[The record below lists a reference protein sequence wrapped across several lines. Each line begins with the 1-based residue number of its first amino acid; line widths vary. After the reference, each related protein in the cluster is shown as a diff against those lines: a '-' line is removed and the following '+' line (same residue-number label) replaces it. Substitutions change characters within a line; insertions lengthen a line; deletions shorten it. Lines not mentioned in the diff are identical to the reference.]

1 MAKKTKEKE
10 NKDEQTKKIEFDLNL
25 KNSVK
30 RGIAIVLLFL
40 MTILFSFGFFG
51 IGGAFGKFLDKI
63 GGLVFGWGKWLF
75 PIALLLTAIVLLYK
89 KKTVF
94 YVVKIAGLTIAF
106 FSLLGFFH
114 IFYDIDTLLEVAKN
128 GEGGGYVGYFISAVL
143 IKLTGKIAGVI
154 VLLAFLSIGVMIAFN
169 FSIVEFFIN
178 LLKKKEMEVE
188 VNENSSETINNK
200 ELSANESETI
210 ELDSGLKNVITKE
223 DLNCNIKEIKF
234 VEGPSALEIAKENA
248 DTEDDLAM
256 DESEDN
262 IKEIFFDEKKVKNT
276 KSKVD
281 KDISSVWKL
290 PSINLLDEIVG
301 EVYSGNI
308 EENIDIIK
316 DTFSNFGIE
325 LEDGGHKTGPTVTQ
339 YSFRPA
345 VGVKLSKIVA
355 LGDDLALAL
364 AAHPIRIEAP
374 IPGKSLIGIE
384 VPNKK
389 PAKVSLR
396 NALESAEFK
405 NRKTSLSL
413 PLGKNVEGNFVV
425 ADLGKMPH
433 LLIAGATGTGK
444 SVCINSILLSLLFQ
458 NSPDDLKM
466 ILVDPKR
473 VELSLYNKI
482 PHLLSDVITDN
493 KKVVNALK
501 WAVREMEERYKILE
515 SVGSRDLESYSKKF
529 KDGMSRNI
537 IDPDTGEV
545 VAEKLKK
552 LPFIVIVI
560 DELADLMIS
569 HGKEVEG
576 AIMRL
581 AQMARAVG
589 IHLIIST
596 QRPSVEV
603 LTGIIKANITT
614 RIALQVASQIDSR
627 TIIDMRGAENLLG
640 KGDLL
645 FLSSE
650 SPKPRRLQNSFVSE
664 NEVRRVVDYIIEQA
678 DRVYKKDEDDDIEEE
693 LDEDITSKSSNV
705 KNSSEQVD
713 FSLSHESEDE
723 DNLYDEVKD
732 FVLEVD
738 KASASLLQRRFRI
751 GYNRA
756 ARLIDCLERD
766 GIVGGADGSKPREIL
781 ISKGSAE
788 SGVNNSDNKSVKE
801 DEEISQEQR
810 DKWQI

>member
-1 MAKKTKEKE
+1 MKKKSKDKNTKEGQNIE
-10 NKDEQTKKIEFDLNL
+10 NEFNLNL

-30 RGIAIVLLFL
+30 RGIAVVLLFL
-40 MTILFSFGFFG
+40 LTILFSFGFLGSGGSFG
-51 IGGAFGKFLDKI
+51 ALLDKI
-63 GGLVFGWGKWLF
+63 GGLIFGWGKWLF
-75 PIALLLTAIVLLYK
+75 PVTLFLMAVVLLYK

-94 YVVKIAGLTIAF
+94 YVVKIIGLSIAF
-106 FSLLGFFH
+106 LSLLGFSH
-114 IFYDIDTLLEVAKN
+114 IFYENDSLLAIAKE
-128 GEGGGYVGYFISAVL
+128 GQGGGYIGYIISLAL
-143 IKLTGKIAGVI
+143 IKLTGKAVGVI
-154 VLLAFLSIGVMIAFN
+154 FLLAFFAIGVMIAFN
-169 FSIVEFFIN
+169 FSVVEFFIN
-178 LLKKKEMEVE
+178 LIKKNKTETEEGEVDKGEGDVERLEVKEEE
-188 VNENSSETINNK
+188 G
-200 ELSANESETI
+200 
-210 ELDSGLKNVITKE
+210 DKE
-223 DLNCNIKEIKF
+223 DVVEQLDEESLACNIKGVKF
-234 VEGPSALEIAKENA
+234 VEGPSVDEVEEEYDEI
-248 DTEDDLAM
+248 
-256 DESEDN
+256 SEDEENFN
-262 IKEIFFDEKKVKNT
+262 IKNASFESKIKNAKPKK
-276 KSKVD
+276 SASR
-281 KDISSVWKL
+281 ISSDSWKL
-290 PSINLLDEIVG
+290 PPLSLLDDSTG
-301 EVYSGNI
+301 EAYSGNI
-308 EENIDIIK
+308 DENIEIIK
-316 DTFSNFGIE
+316 DTFSNFGIA
-325 LEDGGHKTGPTVTQ
+325 LEDGGVKIGPAVTQ

-345 VGVKLSKIVA
+345 VGVRLSKIVA

-389 PAKVSLR
+389 SIMIRLK
-396 NALESAEFK
+396 NALDSDEFK
-405 NRKTSLSL
+405 DRKSTLAL
-413 PLGKNVEGNFVV
+413 ALGKNVEGNFVV

-444 SVCINSILLSLLFQ
+444 SVCINSIILSLLFQ
-458 NSPDDLKM
+458 NSPDELKM

-482 PHLLSDVITDN
+482 PHLLSPVITDN
-493 KKVVNALK
+493 KKVVNSLK

-515 SVGSRDLESYSKKF
+515 SVGSRDLESYSQKF
-529 KDGMSRNI
+529 KKGMTRDVV
-537 IDPDTGEV
+537 DPDTGEV
-545 VAEKLKK
+545 VKEELKK
-552 LPFIVIVI
+552 LPFIIIVI
-560 DELADLMIS
+560 DELADLMAS
-569 HGKEVEG
+569 HGKDVEG

-664 NEVRRVVDYIIEQA
+664 QEVRRVVDHIIEQA
-678 DRVYKKDEDDDIEEE
+678 ERIYKKDEDDDIEDE
-693 LDEDITSKSSNV
+693 LSDDANFKGDMARNFD
-705 KNSSEQVD
+705 QLD
-713 FSLSHESEDE
+713 FSVSHESEDE
-723 DNLYDEVKD
+723 DAIYGDAKE
-732 FVLEVD
+732 FVMKVG

-756 ARLIDCLERD
+756 ARLIDSLERD
-766 GIVGGADGSKPREIL
+766 GVVGAADGSKPREIMAT
-781 ISKGSAE
+781 G
-788 SGVNNSDNKSVKE
+788 NNSDNKESADNKSKGEEE
-801 DEEISQEQR
+801 DITQEQR

>member
-1 MAKKTKEKE
+1 MKKKSKDKNTKE
-10 NKDEQTKKIEFDLNL
+10 NQNIGDEFNLNL

-30 RGIAIVLLFL
+30 RGIAVVLLFL
-40 MTILFSFGFFG
+40 LTILFSFGFLGSGGSFG
-51 IGGAFGKFLDKI
+51 AFLDKT
-63 GGLVFGWGKWLF
+63 GGLIFGWGKWLF
-75 PIALLLTAIVLLYK
+75 PVTLFLMAVVLLYK

-94 YVVKIAGLTIAF
+94 YVVKIIGLAIAF
-106 FSLLGFFH
+106 FSLLGFSH
-114 IFYDIDTLLEVAKN
+114 IFYETDSLF
-128 GEGGGYVGYFISAVL
+128 GGYMGYIISLAL
-143 IKLTGKIAGVI
+143 IKLTGKAVGVI
-154 VLLAFLSIGVMIAFN
+154 FLLAFFAIGVMIAFN
-169 FSIVEFFIN
+169 FSVVEFFID
-178 LLKKKEMEVE
+178 LIKKNKTEAKEVEEIEMEDGNDE
-188 VNENSSETINNK
+188 K
-200 ELSANESETI
+200 I
-210 ELDSGLKNVITKE
+210 EIEKE
-223 DLNCNIKEIKF
+223 DDSEDDTTMPLDEESLACNIKEVKF
-234 VEGPSALEIAKENA
+234 VDGPSKDEVQ
-248 DTEDDLAM
+248 EDDDISD
-256 DESEDN
+256 DEENFN
-262 IKEIFFDEKKVKNT
+262 IKNASFESNIKNAKPKKNVNK
-276 KSKVD
+276 
-281 KDISSVWKL
+281 ISSDSWKL
-290 PSINLLDEIVG
+290 PPLSLLDESIG
-301 EVYSGNI
+301 EAYSGNI
-308 EENIDIIK
+308 DENIDIIK
-316 DTFSNFGIE
+316 DTFSNFGIA
-325 LEDGGHKTGPTVTQ
+325 LEDGGVKIGPAVTQ

-345 VGVKLSKIVA
+345 VGVRLSRIVA

-389 PAKVSLR
+389 SIMIRLK
-396 NALESAEFK
+396 NALDSAEFK
-405 NRKTSLSL
+405 ERKSTLAL
-413 PLGKNVEGNFVV
+413 ALGKNVEGNFVV

-444 SVCINSILLSLLFQ
+444 SVCINSIILSLLFQ
-458 NSPDDLKM
+458 NSPDELKM

-482 PHLLSDVITDN
+482 PHLLSPVITDN
-493 KKVVNALK
+493 KKVVNSLK

-515 SVGSRDLESYSKKF
+515 SVGSRDLESYSQKF
-529 KDGMSRNI
+529 KKGMTRDV

-545 VAEKLKK
+545 VKEELKK
-552 LPFIVIVI
+552 LPFIIIVI
-560 DELADLMIS
+560 DELADLMAS
-569 HGKEVEG
+569 HGKDIEG

-664 NEVRRVVDYIIEQA
+664 QEVRRVVDHIIEQA
-678 DRVYKKDEDDDIEEE
+678 DRIYKKDEDDDIEDE
-693 LDEDITSKSSNV
+693 LSDESNF
-705 KNSSEQVD
+705 KGDMARNFDQVD
-713 FSLSHESEDE
+713 FSVSHESEDE
-723 DNLYDEVKD
+723 DAIYDDAKE
-732 FVLEVD
+732 FVMKVG

-756 ARLIDCLERD
+756 ARLIDSLERD
-766 GIVGGADGSKPREIL
+766 GIVGAADGSKPREIMA
-781 ISKGSAE
+781 AE
-788 SGVNNSDNKSVKE
+788 NNSGSKENADNKNKDDGDDV
-801 DEEISQEQR
+801 SQEQR

>member
-1 MAKKTKEKE
+1 MRKKSKEKNSQE
-10 NKDEQTKKIEFDLNL
+10 DQERKIEFDLNL

-51 IGGAFGKFLDKI
+51 AGGSFGEFLDKM
-63 GGLVFGWGKWLF
+63 GGVVFGWGKWLF
-75 PIALLLTAIVLLYK
+75 PITLFLAAVVLLYK

-94 YVVKIAGLTIAF
+94 YVVKIVGLSIAF
-106 FSLLGFFH
+106 LSLLGFFH
-114 IFYDIDTLLEVAKN
+114 IFYEVDLFALIAKN
-128 GEGGGYVGYFISAVL
+128 GQGGGYVGYL
-143 IKLTGKIAGVI
+143 IAWALVKLTGKIVGVI
-154 VLLAFLSIGVMIAFN
+154 FLVAFFSIGVMIAFN

-178 LLKKKEMEVE
+178 LFKKKEIEVSENEE
-188 VNENSSETINNK
+188 VVENNGDVED
-200 ELSANESETI
+200 ESEDDI
-210 ELDSGLKNVITKE
+210 VEE
-223 DLNCNIKEIKF
+223 DVVDKKDLACNIKEIKF
-234 VEGPSALEIAKENA
+234 VEGPSAAEE
-248 DTEDDLAM
+248 DLAKIENRKKSSNK
-256 DESEDN
+256 DFSIEGRNKSDKAIST
-262 IKEIFFDEKKVKNT
+262 IKE
-276 KSKVD
+276 
-281 KDISSVWKL
+281 SVAWEL
-290 PSINLLDEIVG
+290 PPLTLLDEFNG
-301 EVYSGNI
+301 EAYSGNI
-308 EENIDIIK
+308 DENIDIIK
-316 DTFSNFGIE
+316 DTFANFGIA
-325 LEDGGHKTGPTVTQ
+325 LEDGGVKIGPAVTQ

-389 PAKVSLR
+389 PIMVRLK
-396 NALESAEFK
+396 NALESPEFK
-405 NRKTSLSL
+405 SGKSSLTL
-413 PLGKNVEGNFVV
+413 ALGKNVEGNFVA

-444 SVCINSILLSLLFQ
+444 SVCINSIILSLLFQ
-458 NSPDDLKM
+458 NSPNELKM

-482 PHLLSDVITDN
+482 PHLLAPVITDN
-493 KKVVNALK
+493 KKVVNSLK

-515 SVGSRDLESYSKKF
+515 AVGSRDLDSYLQKF
-529 KDGMSRNI
+529 KKGMTRDV
-537 IDPDTGEV
+537 IDTDTGEV
-545 VAEKLKK
+545 VKEELKK
-552 LPFIVIVI
+552 LPYIVIVI

-627 TIIDMRGAENLLG
+627 TILDMRGAENLLG

-645 FLSSE
+645 FLSAQ

-664 NEVRRVVDYIIEQA
+664 NEVRRVVEFIIEQA
-678 DRVYKKDEDDDIEEE
+678 QKISKEEDDDIEDE
-693 LDEDITSKSSNV
+693 LEGDLDSKNDVSAGSLDQLDFSVSQDNDDED
-705 KNSSEQVD
+705 Q
-713 FSLSHESEDE
+713 
-723 DNLYDEVKD
+723 LYDEVKN
-732 FVLEVD
+732 FVFTAG

-756 ARLIDCLERD
+756 ARLIDTLERD
-766 GIVGGADGSKPREIL
+766 GVVGAADGSKPREVL
-781 ISKGSAE
+781 MKNVVTKKNTE
-788 SGVNNSDNKSVKE
+788 E
-801 DEEISQEQR
+801 DEKSTDEDVSQEQR

>member
-1 MAKKTKEKE
+1 MKKKSKEKNSQE
-10 NKDEQTKKIEFDLNL
+10 DQEKKIEFDLNL

-30 RGIAIVLLFL
+30 RGITIVLLFL
-40 MTILFSFGFFG
+40 MTIIFSFGFFG
-51 IGGAFGKFLDKI
+51 AGGSFGEFLDKA
-63 GGLVFGWGKWLF
+63 GGVVFGWGKWLF
-75 PIALLLTAIVLLYK
+75 PMTLLLAMIVLLYK

-94 YVVKIAGLTIAF
+94 YVVKIVGLSIAF
-106 FSLLGFFH
+106 MSLLGFFH
-114 IFYDIDTLLEVAKN
+114 IFYDVDSFLAVAKD
-128 GEGGGYVGYFISAVL
+128 GQGGGYLGYFIALAL
-143 IKLTGKIAGVI
+143 IKLTGKIVGVI
-154 VLLAFLSIGVMIAFN
+154 FLVAFFFIGVMIAFN
-169 FSIVEFFIN
+169 FSIVEFFLN
-178 LLKKKEMEVE
+178 LLKKKEAEEAIDNQNIESV
-188 VNENSSETINNK
+188 
-200 ELSANESETI
+200 NESEAEEETDEE
-210 ELDSGLKNVITKE
+210 ELPEEEKEVIDEK
-223 DLNCNIKEIKF
+223 DLACNIKEIKF
-234 VEGPSALEIAKENA
+234 VEGPSANDIEEEPFELVEA
-248 DTEDDLAM
+248 
-256 DESEDN
+256 
-262 IKEIFFDEKKVKNT
+262 KKVKT
-276 KSKVD
+276 
-281 KDISSVWKL
+281 SSNSRVRNIQTNNMEDESMSAWEL
-290 PSINLLDEIVG
+290 PPLTLLDEFNG
-301 EVYSGNI
+301 EAYSGNI
-308 EENIDIIK
+308 DENIDIIK
-316 DTFSNFGIE
+316 DTFGNFGIA
-325 LEDGGHKTGPTVTQ
+325 LEDGGVKIGPAVTQ

-389 PAKVSLR
+389 PIMVRLK
-396 NALESAEFK
+396 NALESPEFK
-405 NRKTSLSL
+405 EEKSSLTL
-413 PLGKNVEGNFVV
+413 ALGKNVEGNFVV

-444 SVCINSILLSLLFQ
+444 SVCINSIILSLLFQ
-458 NSPDDLKM
+458 NTPNELKM

-482 PHLLSDVITDN
+482 PHLLAPVITDN
-493 KKVVNALK
+493 KKVVNSLK

-515 SVGSRDLESYSKKF
+515 SVGSRDLDSYLQKF
-529 KDGMSRNI
+529 KKGMTRNVV
-537 IDPDTGEV
+537 DPDTGEV
-545 VAEKLKK
+545 VKEKLKK
-552 LPFIVIVI
+552 LPYIVIVI

-627 TIIDMRGAENLLG
+627 TILDMRGAENLLG

-645 FLSSE
+645 FLSAQ

-664 NEVRRVVDYIIEQA
+664 NEVRRVVEFIIDQA
-678 DRVYKKDEDDDIEEE
+678 EKLNKEDDDDIEDELESE
-693 LDEDITSKSSNV
+693 LDSKNGEPNGSV
-705 KNSSEQVD
+705 DQID
-713 FSLSHESEDE
+713 FSISQDGDEDE
-723 DNLYDEVKD
+723 DPIYDEAKN
-732 FVLEVD
+732 FVFSAG

-756 ARLIDCLERD
+756 ARLIDTLERD
-766 GIVGGADGSKPREIL
+766 GVVGAADGSKPREVL
-781 ISKGSAE
+781 ISGANIKKDENEELKGA
-788 SGVNNSDNKSVKE
+788 
-801 DEEISQEQR
+801 DEEITQEQR
-810 DKWQI
+810 DKWQV

>member
-1 MAKKTKEKE
+1 MKKKSKDEEKNKEEKE
-10 NKDEQTKKIEFDLNL
+10 RKIEFDLNL

-30 RGIAIVLLFL
+30 RGIAIILLFL
-40 MTILFSFGFFG
+40 LTIIFSFGFFG
-51 IGGAFGKFLDKI
+51 VGGSFGLWLNKI
-63 GGLVFGWGKWLF
+63 SGLVFGLGKWFF
-75 PIALLLTAIVLLYK
+75 PIVLFLAAMILLYK

-94 YVVKIAGLTIAF
+94 YVVKIIGLAIAF
-106 FSLLGFFH
+106 FSLLGLFH
-114 IFYDIDTLLEVAKN
+114 IFYDYTSLLEVAKD
-128 GEGGGYVGYFISAVL
+128 GQGGGYVGYLIALLL
-143 IKLTGKIAGVI
+143 IKLMGKIVGVL
-154 VLLAFLSIGVMIAFN
+154 VLMAFFAIGVMIAFN
-169 FSIVEFFIN
+169 FSIIEFVTALF
-178 LLKKKEMEVE
+178 KKEDVAEISEGNVTEGEEVGA
-188 VNENSSETINNK
+188 SEP
-200 ELSANESETI
+200 
-210 ELDSGLKNVITKE
+210 DE
-223 DLNCNIKEIKF
+223 DNQVTPAEPVVVVDKQDLACNIKEVKF
-234 VEGPSALEIAKENA
+234 VEGPLKDKKD
-248 DTEDDLAM
+248 DTDEDLLEDDLLEERKVERA
-256 DESEDN
+256 N
-262 IKEIFFDEKKVKNT
+262 KKNKNQ
-276 KSKVD
+276 SRKVD
-281 KDISSVWKL
+281 QDISDTWKL
-290 PSINLLDEIVG
+290 PPLNLLDATEG
-301 EVYSGNI
+301 EAYSGNI
-308 EENIDIIK
+308 DENIDIIK
-316 DTFSNFGIE
+316 DTFGNFGIA
-325 LEDGGHKTGPTVTQ
+325 LEDGGVKIGPSVTQ

-389 PAKVSLR
+389 PVAIRLK
-396 NALESAEFK
+396 NALESKEFK
-405 NRKTSLSL
+405 EGKSPLTLA
-413 PLGKNVEGNFVV
+413 LGKNVEGSFVV
-425 ADLGKMPH
+425 ADLAKMPH

-444 SVCINSILLSLLFQ
+444 SVCINSIILSLLFQ

-493 KKVVNALK
+493 KRVVNSLK

-515 SVGSRDLESYSKKF
+515 SVGSRDLDSYMEKF
-529 KDGMSRNI
+529 RAGGTRNV
-537 IDPDTGEV
+537 IDPDTSEV
-545 VAEKLKK
+545 VVEKLKK

-603 LTGIIKANITT
+603 ITGIIKANITT

-627 TIIDMRGAENLLG
+627 TILDMRGAETLLG

-645 FLSSE
+645 FLSAQ

-664 NEVRRVVDYIIEQA
+664 NEVRRVVEYIREQA
-678 DRVYKKDEDDDIEEE
+678 KHVYKKDEDDDIEDE
-693 LDEDITSKSSNV
+693 LNV
-705 KNSSEQVD
+705 DLGIKGGNEVNKEFGQVD
-713 FSLSHESEDE
+713 FSLSHENEDD
-723 DNLYDEVKD
+723 DNLYDEVKE
-732 FVLEVD
+732 FVSEAGR
-738 KASASLLQRRFRI
+738 ASASLLQRRFRI

-756 ARLIDCLERD
+756 ARLIDYLERD
-766 GIVGGADGSKPREIL
+766 GIVGAADGSKPREIL
-781 ISKGSAE
+781 IRTAPTNE
-788 SGVNNSDNKSVKE
+788 SVKN
-801 DEEISQEQR
+801 DGDNSSVEEKDTTQEER
-810 DKWQI
+810 DKWQV

>member
-1 MAKKTKEKE
+1 MKNKSKGTNTKEDKNKNKE
-10 NKDEQTKKIEFDLNL
+10 DKFNLNL
-25 KNSVK
+25 ENSVK

-51 IGGAFGKFLDKI
+51 AGGSFGELLNKI
-63 GGLVFGWGKWLF
+63 GGLIFGWGKWLF
-75 PIALLLTAIVLLYK
+75 PITLFLMMLVLLYK

-94 YVVKIAGLTIAF
+94 YVVKITGLSIAF
-106 FSLLGFFH
+106 LSLLGFFH
-114 IFYDIDTLLEVAKN
+114 IFYEQNMLLEIAES
-128 GEGGGYVGYFISAVL
+128 GQGGGYIGYLIALSL
-143 IKLTGKIAGVI
+143 IKLTGKIVGI
-154 VLLAFLSIGVMIAFN
+154 IFLLAFFSIGVMIAFN
-169 FSIVEFFIN
+169 FSLVEFFIN
-178 LLKKKEMEVE
+178 LVKKNKVEESKEGDGQSEA
-188 VNENSSETINNK
+188 ENNTHKEEDVKDEAETLVDEK
-200 ELSANESETI
+200 DLEL
-210 ELDSGLKNVITKE
+210 
-223 DLNCNIKEIKF
+223 NIKEVKF
-234 VEGPSALEIAKENA
+234 VEGPSSDEAVEENEEL
-248 DTEDDLAM
+248 DE
-256 DESEDN
+256 DESDSVYN
-262 IKEIFFDEKKVKNT
+262 IKSASFEEKVKVN
-276 KSKVD
+276 KPNKIKNINLSQ
-281 KDISSVWKL
+281 WKL
-290 PSINLLDEIVG
+290 PSLNLLDESSG
-301 EVYSGNI
+301 EAYSGNI
-308 EENIDIIK
+308 DENIDIIK
-316 DTFSNFGIE
+316 DTFSNFGIA
-325 LEDGGHKTGPTVTQ
+325 LEDGGVKIGPAVTQ

-389 PAKVSLR
+389 SIMIRLR
-396 NALESAEFK
+396 NALESDEFK
-405 NRKTSLSL
+405 ESKSPLSL
-413 PLGKNVEGNFVV
+413 ALGKNVEGNFVI
-425 ADLGKMPH
+425 ADLAKMPH

-444 SVCINSILLSLLFQ
+444 SVCINSIILSLLFQ

-482 PHLLSDVITDN
+482 PHLLSPVITDN
-493 KKVVNALK
+493 KKVVNSLK

-515 SVGSRDLESYSKKF
+515 SVGSRDLESYSQKF
-529 KDGMSRNI
+529 KKGMTRDV
-537 IDPDTGEV
+537 IDPDTSEV
-545 VAEKLKK
+545 VKEELRK

-560 DELADLMIS
+560 DELADLMVS

-614 RIALQVASQIDSR
+614 RVALQVASQIDSR
-627 TIIDMRGAENLLG
+627 TILDMRGAENLLG

-664 NEVRRVVDYIIEQA
+664 NEVKRVVEYIIEQA
-678 DRVYKKDEDDDIEEE
+678 DRIYKKDEDDDIEDE
-693 LDEDITSKSSNV
+693 LADETGLRSNSDLGAD
-705 KNSSEQVD
+705 NFGHVD
-713 FSLSHESEDE
+713 FSVSQDNEDE
-723 DNLYDEVKD
+723 DVIYDEVKE
-732 FVLEVD
+732 FVVKLG

-756 ARLIDCLERD
+756 ARLIDTLERD
-766 GIVGGADGSKPREIL
+766 GIVGAADGSKPREVL
-781 ISKGSAE
+781 SGGGNVENKGN
-788 SGVNNSDNKSVKE
+788 NNSESE
-801 DEEISQEQR
+801 DVSQEQR
-810 DKWQI
+810 DKWQL

>member
-1 MAKKTKEKE
+1 MAKKSKEKDN
-10 NKDEQTKKIEFDLNL
+10 NKEEEAKKIEFDLNL

-30 RGIAIVLLFL
+30 KGITIVLLFL

-94 YVVKIAGLTIAF
+94 YVVKIAGLAIAF

-114 IFYDIDTLLEVAKN
+114 IFYDADILLEVAKS
-128 GEGGGYVGYFISAVL
+128 GEGGGYVGYLISAVL

-154 VLLAFLSIGVMIAFN
+154 VLLAFLSIGVMVAFN

-178 LLKKKEMEVE
+178 LLKKKELDAEGDE
-188 VNENSSETINNK
+188 NNSTTINEELAVNEMETSEPD
-200 ELSANESETI
+200 A
-210 ELDSGLKNVITKE
+210 GLKNIITKE

-234 VEGPSALEIAKENA
+234 VEGPSALEIARESESAEDELLDEN
-248 DTEDDLAM
+248 
-256 DESEDN
+256 EDN
-262 IKEIFFDEKKVKNT
+262 IKEVFFDEKKIKNT
-276 KSKVD
+276 KSKAD

-396 NALESAEFK
+396 NALESQEFK

-693 LDEDITSKSSNV
+693 LDEDITARGADA

-732 FVLEVD
+732 FVLEAG

-766 GIVGGADGSKPREIL
+766 GFVGGADGSKPREVL
-781 ISKGSAE
+781 ISKGSVGG
-788 SGVNNSDNKSVKE
+788 GVSNSEKNIKE
-801 DEEISQEQR
+801 DEETTQEER

>member
-1 MAKKTKEKE
+1 MKKKSKDKNTKESQNIE
-10 NKDEQTKKIEFDLNL
+10 NEFNLNL

-30 RGIAIVLLFL
+30 RGIAVVLLFL
-40 MTILFSFGFFG
+40 LTILFSFGFLGSGGSFG
-51 IGGAFGKFLDKI
+51 ALLDKI
-63 GGLVFGWGKWLF
+63 GGLIFGWGKWLF
-75 PIALLLTAIVLLYK
+75 PVTLFLMAVVLLYK

-94 YVVKIAGLTIAF
+94 YVVKIIGLSIAF
-106 FSLLGFFH
+106 LSLLGFSH
-114 IFYDIDTLLEVAKN
+114 IFYENDSLLAIAKE
-128 GEGGGYVGYFISAVL
+128 GQGGGYIGYIISLAL
-143 IKLTGKIAGVI
+143 IKLTGKVVGVI
-154 VLLAFLSIGVMIAFN
+154 FLLAFFIIGVMIAFN
-169 FSIVEFFIN
+169 FSVVEFFIN
-178 LLKKKEMEVE
+178 LIKKNKT
-188 VNENSSETINNK
+188 ETK
-200 ELSANESETI
+200 ELEETQ
-210 ELDSGLKNVITKE
+210 KE
-223 DLNCNIKEIKF
+223 DREGGRIEAGEEEDGEGNVAEQLDEESLACNIKEVKF
-234 VEGPSALEIAKENA
+234 VEGPSIDEIEGGDN
-248 DTEDDLAM
+248 DDELSD
-256 DESEDN
+256 DEGNFN
-262 IKEIFFDEKKVKNT
+262 IKNASFESKVKNAKPKRT
-276 KSKVD
+276 VNK
-281 KDISSVWKL
+281 ISSDLWKL
-290 PSINLLDEIVG
+290 PPLSLLDDSTG
-301 EVYSGNI
+301 EAYSGNI
-308 EENIDIIK
+308 DENIDIIK
-316 DTFSNFGIE
+316 DTFSNFGIA
-325 LEDGGHKTGPTVTQ
+325 LEDGGVKIGPAVTQ

-345 VGVKLSKIVA
+345 VGVRLSKIVA

-389 PAKVSLR
+389 SIMIRLK
-396 NALESAEFK
+396 NALDSDEFK
-405 NRKTSLSL
+405 DRKSTLAL
-413 PLGKNVEGNFVV
+413 ALGKNVEGNFVV

-444 SVCINSILLSLLFQ
+444 SVCINSIILSLLFQ
-458 NSPDDLKM
+458 NSPDELKM

-482 PHLLSDVITDN
+482 PHLLSPVITDN
-493 KKVVNALK
+493 KKVVNSLK

-515 SVGSRDLESYSKKF
+515 SVGSRDLESYSQKF
-529 KDGMSRNI
+529 KKGMTRDVVDS
-537 IDPDTGEV
+537 DTGEV
-545 VAEKLKK
+545 VKEELKK

-560 DELADLMIS
+560 DELADLMAS
-569 HGKEVEG
+569 HGKDIEG

-664 NEVRRVVDYIIEQA
+664 QEVRRVVDHIIEQA
-678 DRVYKKDEDDDIEEE
+678 ERIYKKDEDDDIEDE
-693 LDEDITSKSSNV
+693 LSDDANFKGDMARNFD
-705 KNSSEQVD
+705 QLD
-713 FSLSHESEDE
+713 FSVSHESEDE
-723 DNLYDEVKD
+723 DAIYDDAKE
-732 FVLEVD
+732 FVMKVG

-756 ARLIDCLERD
+756 ARLIDSLERD
-766 GIVGGADGSKPREIL
+766 GVVGAADGSKPREIMAT
-781 ISKGSAE
+781 G
-788 SGVNNSDNKSVKE
+788 NNSDNKESADNKSKDEGE
-801 DEEISQEQR
+801 DVSQEQR

>member
-1 MAKKTKEKE
+1 MKKKPKNKNSQENQDREEKF
-10 NKDEQTKKIEFDLNL
+10 NLNL

-30 RGIAIVLLFL
+30 RGIAVVLLFL
-40 MTILFSFGFFG
+40 LTILFSFGFFG
-51 IGGAFGKFLDKI
+51 AGGSFGHFLDKI
-63 GGLVFGWGKWLF
+63 GGIIFGWGKWLF
-75 PIALLLTAIVLLYK
+75 PITLFLMAVILLYK

-94 YVVKIAGLTIAF
+94 YVVKIAGLAVVF
-106 FSLLGFFH
+106 LSLLGFFH
-114 IFYDIDTLLEVAKN
+114 IFYEYNILAEVAKN
-128 GEGGGYVGYFISAVL
+128 GQGGGYIGYFIAWSL
-143 IKLTGKIAGVI
+143 IKLTGKIVGIIFLV
-154 VLLAFLSIGVMIAFN
+154 AFFSIGVMIAFN
-169 FSIVEFFIN
+169 FSLVEFFIN
-178 LLKKKEMEVE
+178 LFKKKESEEVANKKDYENIVDNEKNNLEKEEVE
-188 VNENSSETINNK
+188 NIGIT
-200 ELSANESETI
+200 ELIDEA
-210 ELDSGLKNVITKE
+210 
-223 DLNCNIKEIKF
+223 DLGCNIKEVKF
-234 VEGPSALEIAKENA
+234 VEGPSAAEI
-248 DTEDDLAM
+248 
-256 DESEDN
+256 DEEEIIGGEEKGFN
-262 IKEIFFDEKKVKNT
+262 IKSTSFESKTKNI
-276 KSKVD
+276 KPNKASK
-281 KDISSVWKL
+281 ISSGPWKL
-290 PSINLLDEIVG
+290 PSLTLLDESTG
-301 EVYSGNI
+301 EAYSGNI
-308 EENIDIIK
+308 DENTDIIK
-316 DTFSNFGIE
+316 DTFSNFGIA
-325 LEDGGHKTGPTVTQ
+325 LEDGGVKIGPAVTQ

-389 PAKVSLR
+389 SIMIRLK
-396 NALESAEFK
+396 NALESEEFK
-405 NRKTSLSL
+405 NSKSPLTLA
-413 PLGKNVEGNFVV
+413 LGKNVEGKFVV

-444 SVCINSILLSLLFQ
+444 SVCINSIILSLLFQ

-482 PHLLSDVITDN
+482 PHLLSPVITDN
-493 KKVVNALK
+493 KKVVNSLK

-515 SVGSRDLESYSKKF
+515 AVGSRDLESYSQKF
-529 KDGMSRNI
+529 KKGMTRDV
-537 IDPDTGEV
+537 IDPDTSEV
-545 VAEKLKK
+545 VKEELKK

-560 DELADLMIS
+560 DELADLMVS
-569 HGKEVEG
+569 HGKDVEG

-627 TIIDMRGAENLLG
+627 TILDMRGAENLLG

-664 NEVRRVVDYIIEQA
+664 NEVKRVVEYIIDQA

-693 LDEDITSKSSNV
+693 LLGDANG
-705 KNSSEQVD
+705 KNIAAGNNFGQVD
-713 FSLSHESEDE
+713 FSIPQDNEDE
-723 DNLYDEVKD
+723 DAIYDEVKE
-732 FVLEVD
+732 FVLKLG

-756 ARLIDCLERD
+756 ARLIDSLEND
-766 GIVGGADGSKPREIL
+766 GIVGGADGSKPREVL
-781 ISKGSAE
+781 PGGNISNRNKEA
-788 SGVNNSDNKSVKE
+788 VDNNKDTE
-801 DEEISQEQR
+801 DITQEQR
-810 DKWQI
+810 EKWQI

>member
-1 MAKKTKEKE
+1 MKKKSKTKIAEE
-10 NKDEQTKKIEFDLNL
+10 EQDKKIEFDLNL

-30 RGIAIVLLFL
+30 RGISIVLLFL

-51 IGGAFGKFLDKI
+51 AGGAFGEFLDKI
-63 GGLVFGWGKWLF
+63 GGFMFGWGKWLF
-75 PIALLLTAIVLLYK
+75 PIILFLAAVVLLYK

-94 YVVKIAGLTIAF
+94 YVVKIMGIAIAF
-106 FSLLGFFH
+106 FSVLGFFH
-114 IFYDIDTLLEVAKN
+114 IFYDYELFATVAKD
-128 GEGGGYVGYFISAVL
+128 GQGGGYVGYFIALAL
-143 IKLTGKIAGVI
+143 IKLMGKIVGVI
-154 VLLAFLSIGVMIAFN
+154 FLLAFFFIGVMIAFN

-178 LLKKKEMEVE
+178 LLKKKEVALENPEGVVE
-188 VNENSSETINNK
+188 VAESDLGEK
-200 ELSANESETI
+200 LESADAPEEI
-210 ELDSGLKNVITKE
+210 VIDEK
-223 DLNCNIKEIKF
+223 DLACNIKEVKF
-234 VEGPSALEIAKENA
+234 VEGPSDDEIEDIEAKIINKKNA
-248 DTEDDLAM
+248 SGGNA
-256 DESEDN
+256 S
-262 IKEIFFDEKKVKNT
+262 KNKNNQT
-276 KSKVD
+276 TSGMTNTLL
-281 KDISSVWKL
+281 SAWEL
-290 PSINLLDEIVG
+290 PPLTLLDEFNG
-301 EVYSGNI
+301 EAYSGNI
-308 EENIDIIK
+308 DENIDIIK
-316 DTFSNFGIE
+316 DTFSNFGIA
-325 LEDGGHKTGPTVTQ
+325 LEDGGVKIGPAVTQ

-389 PAKVSLR
+389 PIMVRLK
-396 NALESAEFK
+396 NALESPEFK
-405 NRKTSLSL
+405 SEKSPLTLA
-413 PLGKNVEGNFVV
+413 LGKNVEGNFVV
-425 ADLGKMPH
+425 ADLGRMPH

-458 NSPDDLKM
+458 NSPENLKM

-473 VELSLYNKI
+473 VELSLYNGI
-482 PHLLSDVITDN
+482 PHLLAPVITDN
-493 KKVVNALK
+493 KKVVNSLK

-515 SVGSRDLESYSKKF
+515 AVGSRDLESYMQKF
-529 KDGMSRNI
+529 KKGMTRDV
-537 IDPDTGEV
+537 IDPDTSEV
-545 VAEKLKK
+545 VKEELKK

-560 DELADLMIS
+560 DELADLMVS

-627 TIIDMRGAENLLG
+627 TILDMRGAENLLG

-645 FLSSE
+645 FLSAQ

-664 NEVRRVVDYIIEQA
+664 NEVKRVVDFIREQA
-678 DRVYKKDEDDDIEEE
+678 EKIYKEGEVE
-693 LDEDITSKSSNV
+693 DEDIEDELAVEPGAKTEGSHENFS
-705 KNSSEQVD
+705 QLD
-713 FSLSHESEDE
+713 FSVSQESDDE
-723 DNLYDEVKD
+723 DAIYDEVKD
-732 FVLEVD
+732 FVFTTG

-756 ARLIDCLERD
+756 ARLIDTLERD
-766 GIVGGADGSKPREIL
+766 GIVGAADGSKPREIL
-781 ISKGSAE
+781 MSKNSSPNIE
-788 SGVNNSDNKSVKE
+788 KSSPEEEKSGEE
-801 DEEISQEQR
+801 DITQEQR

>member
-1 MAKKTKEKE
+1 MKKKSKEKNSKE
-10 NKDEQTKKIEFDLNL
+10 DQEKKIEFDLNL

-40 MTILFSFGFFG
+40 MTIIFSFGFFG
-51 IGGAFGKFLDKI
+51 AGGSFGEFLDKS
-63 GGLVFGWGKWLF
+63 GGIVFGWGKWLF
-75 PIALLLTAIVLLYK
+75 PIILFLAMVVLLYK

-94 YVVKIAGLTIAF
+94 YVVKIVGLSIAF
-106 FSLLGFFH
+106 LSLLGFFH
-114 IFYDIDTLLEVAKN
+114 IFYDLDSFLEIAKN
-128 GEGGGYVGYFISAVL
+128 GQGGGYLGYLIALAL
-143 IKLTGKIAGVI
+143 IKLTGKIVGVI
-154 VLLAFLSIGVMIAFN
+154 FLIAFFFIGVMIAFN
-169 FSIVEFFIN
+169 FSIVEFFLG
-178 LLKKKEMEVE
+178 LLKKKELEAAIDEKNVE
-188 VNENSSETINNK
+188 NIS
-200 ELSANESETI
+200 ESESESESEDEADEE
-210 ELDSGLKNVITKE
+210 ELFEEETEVIDEK
-223 DLNCNIKEIKF
+223 DLACNIKEIKF
-234 VEGPSALEIAKENA
+234 VEGPSANEAEEDSLEAANMKNKKSSA
-248 DTEDDLAM
+248 SNKNRNLQTNSM
-256 DESEDN
+256 ESESMSAW
-262 IKEIFFDEKKVKNT
+262 E
-276 KSKVD
+276 
-281 KDISSVWKL
+281 L
-290 PSINLLDEIVG
+290 PPLTLLDEFNG
-301 EVYSGNI
+301 EAYSGNI
-308 EENIDIIK
+308 DENIDIIK
-316 DTFSNFGIE
+316 DTFGNFGIA
-325 LEDGGHKTGPTVTQ
+325 LEDGGVKIGPAVTQ

-389 PAKVSLR
+389 PIMVRLK
-396 NALESAEFK
+396 NALESPEFK
-405 NRKTSLSL
+405 EGKSSLTL
-413 PLGKNVEGNFVV
+413 ALGKNVEGNFVA

-444 SVCINSILLSLLFQ
+444 SVCINSIILSLLFQ
-458 NSPDDLKM
+458 NTPNELKM

-482 PHLLSDVITDN
+482 PHLLAPVITDN
-493 KKVVNALK
+493 KKVVNSLK

-515 SVGSRDLESYSKKF
+515 AVGSRDLDSYLQKF
-529 KDGMSRNI
+529 KKGMTRDI

-545 VAEKLKK
+545 VKEKLKK
-552 LPFIVIVI
+552 LPYIVIVI

-627 TIIDMRGAENLLG
+627 TILDMRGAENLLG

-645 FLSSE
+645 FLSAQ

-664 NEVRRVVDYIIEQA
+664 NEVRRVVEFIIKQA
-678 DRVYKKDEDDDIEEE
+678 EKINKEEEDDDIEDE
-693 LDEDITSKSSNV
+693 LEVDLDSKNGDPKGGV
-705 KNSSEQVD
+705 DQLD
-713 FSLSHESEDE
+713 FSISQDGDEDE
-723 DNLYDEVKD
+723 DAIYDEAKS
-732 FVLEVD
+732 FVFSAG

-756 ARLIDCLERD
+756 ARLIDTLERD
-766 GIVGGADGSKPREIL
+766 GVVGAADGSKPREVL
-781 ISKGSAE
+781 MSSASIKKDD
-788 SGVNNSDNKSVKE
+788 SGELRVA
-801 DEEISQEQR
+801 DEEITQEQR
-810 DKWQI
+810 DKWQV

>member
-1 MAKKTKEKE
+1 MKKKLKEKDSKE
-10 NKDEQTKKIEFDLNL
+10 DQEKKIEFDLNL

-51 IGGAFGKFLDKI
+51 AGGAFGKFLDKF
-63 GGLVFGWGKWLF
+63 GGVVFGWGKWLF
-75 PIALLLTAIVLLYK
+75 PITLFLTAIILLYK

-94 YVVKIAGLTIAF
+94 YVVKIAGLSIAF
-106 FSLLGFFH
+106 LSLLGFFH
-114 IFYDIDTLLEVAKN
+114 IFYDYELLSEIAKQ
-128 GEGGGYVGYFISAVL
+128 GQGGGYVGYFISLTL
-143 IKLTGKIAGVI
+143 IKLMGKIVGV
-154 VLLAFLSIGVMIAFN
+154 VFLVAFFSIGVMIAFN
-169 FSIVEFFIN
+169 FSLVEFFIN
-178 LLKKKEMEVE
+178 LFNKIKKEENRVE
-188 VNENSSETINNK
+188 EDVANK
-200 ELSANESETI
+200 EILEKADEEEKDNDI
-210 ELDSGLKNVITKE
+210 EGDSLINKV
-223 DLNCNIKEIKF
+223 DLEHNIKEVKF
-234 VEGPSALEIAKENA
+234 VEGPSDIPVKKDNNG
-248 DTEDDLAM
+248 DNKDDF
-256 DESEDN
+256 N
-262 IKEIFFDEKKVKNT
+262 IKNTSFDNK
-276 KSKVD
+276 D
-281 KDISSVWKL
+281 KYNKTNKINRESLEVWKL
-290 PSINLLDEIVG
+290 PSINLLDDSSG
-301 EVYSGNI
+301 EAYSGNI
-308 EENIDIIK
+308 DENIDIIK
-316 DTFSNFGIE
+316 DTFANFGIA
-325 LEDGGHKTGPTVTQ
+325 LEDGGVKIGPAVTQ

-389 PAKVSLR
+389 PIMVRLK
-396 NALESAEFK
+396 NALESDEFK
-405 NRKTSLSL
+405 NRKTPLSL
-413 PLGKNVEGNFVV
+413 VLGKNVEGNFIV
-425 ADLGKMPH
+425 ANLGKMPH

-444 SVCINSILLSLLFQ
+444 SVCINSIILSLLFQ
-458 NSPDDLKM
+458 NSPDELKM

-473 VELSLYNKI
+473 VELSLYNRI
-482 PHLLSDVITDN
+482 PHLLSPVITDN
-493 KKVVNALK
+493 KRVVNSLK

-515 SVGSRDLESYSKKF
+515 STGSRDLESYSQKF
-529 KDGMSRNI
+529 KKGMTRDV
-537 IDPDTGEV
+537 IDPDTGETV
-545 VAEKLKK
+545 KEELKK

-603 LTGIIKANITT
+603 ITGIIKANITT

-627 TIIDMRGAENLLG
+627 TIIDMRGAETLLG

-664 NEVRRVVDYIIEQA
+664 NEVRRVVEYIIEQGE
-678 DRVYKKDEDDDIEEE
+678 RVYKKDEDDDIEEE
-693 LDEDITSKSSNV
+693 LNTDSSPRGNEPRD
-705 KNSSEQVD
+705 SSGQLD
-713 FSLSHESEDE
+713 FSVSRDNDEEDTI
-723 DNLYDEVKD
+723 YDEVKD
-732 FVLEVD
+732 FVLD
-738 KASASLLQRRFRI
+738 LGKASASLLQRKFRI

-756 ARLIDCLERD
+756 ARLIDSLERD
-766 GIVGGADGSKPREIL
+766 GIVGGADGSKPREVL
-781 ISKGSAE
+781 LSKE
-788 SGVNNSDNKSVKE
+788 SSGGHKNNNNSNDGNEE
-801 DEEISQEQR
+801 DISQEQR

>member
-1 MAKKTKEKE
+1 MKKNLKEKN
-10 NKDEQTKKIEFDLNL
+10 NKEDQEKKIEFDLNL

-30 RGIAIVLLFL
+30 RGIAIVLLIL
-40 MTILFSFGFFG
+40 LTILFSFGFFG
-51 IGGAFGKFLDKI
+51 AGGSFGKLLDNVS
-63 GGLVFGWGKWLF
+63 GLAFGWGKWFF
-75 PIALLLTAIVLLYK
+75 PVALLLSALILLYK
-89 KKTVF
+89 KRTVF
-94 YVVKIAGLTIAF
+94 YVVKIVGLAIAF
-106 FSLLGFFH
+106 LSLLGFFH
-114 IFYDIDTLLEVAKN
+114 IFYDYNILANVAKN
-128 GEGGGYVGYFISAVL
+128 GQGGGYAGYLIALTL
-143 IKLTGKIAGVI
+143 IKLTGKIVGIIFLV
-154 VLLAFLSIGVMIAFN
+154 AFFFIGVMIAFN

-178 LLKKKEMEVE
+178 FLK
-188 VNENSSETINNK
+188 NK
-200 ELSANESETI
+200 EAEKNINSENYDKTEDTEESNDEDENKNII
-210 ELDSGLKNVITKE
+210 EVLDEK
-223 DLNCNIKEIKF
+223 DLACNIKEIKF
-234 VEGPSALEIAKENA
+234 VEGPSESEVG
-248 DTEDDLAM
+248 EDD
-256 DESEDN
+256 
-262 IKEIFFDEKKVKNT
+262 IPFKEKKIALNKVNNKNQII
-276 KSKVD
+276 KRNNE
-281 KDISSVWKL
+281 IQNVWTL
-290 PSINLLDEIVG
+290 PPLSLLDEFNG
-301 EVYSGNI
+301 EAYSGNI
-308 EENIDIIK
+308 DENIDIIK
-316 DTFSNFGIE
+316 DTFSNFGIA
-325 LEDGGHKTGPTVTQ
+325 LEDGGVKIGPAVTQ

-389 PAKVSLR
+389 PIMVRLK
-396 NALESAEFK
+396 NALESEEFK
-405 NRKTSLSL
+405 GGKSSLTL
-413 PLGKNVEGNFVV
+413 ALGKNVEGNFVV

-444 SVCINSILLSLLFQ
+444 SVCINSIILSLLFQ
-458 NSPDDLKM
+458 NSPDKLKM

-482 PHLLSDVITDN
+482 PHLLAPVITDN
-493 KKVVNALK
+493 KKVVNSLK
-501 WAVREMEERYKILE
+501 WAVREMEDRYKILE
-515 SVGSRDLESYSKKF
+515 SVGSRDLDSYLQKF
-529 KDGMSRNI
+529 KKGMTRDV
-537 IDPDTGEV
+537 IDSDTGEV
-545 VAEKLKK
+545 VKEELKK

-627 TIIDMRGAENLLG
+627 TILDMRGAENLLG

-645 FLSSE
+645 FLSAQ

-678 DRVYKKDEDDDIEEE
+678 QRNKSEEDDDIEDE
-693 LDEDITSKSSNV
+693 LEGTINS
-705 KNSSEQVD
+705 KNSDVSNISDQLD
-713 FSLSHESEDE
+713 FSVSQESEDE
-723 DNLYDEVKD
+723 DALYDEVKK
-732 FVLEVD
+732 FVFTSK

-756 ARLIDCLERD
+756 ARLVDTLERD

-781 ISKGSAE
+781 VDRGDGKEKNSNSAE
-788 SGVNNSDNKSVKE
+788 ELND
-801 DEEISQEQR
+801 DETSQEQR